1 LTILSSASASD
12 SQTSVTIKPL
22 YFVLIALIA
31 GAGIFLRVH
40 RSATFAGP
48 GPDELYYKSFVE
60 KVDNQGLLS
69 YPKIV
74 QEYIAYQ
81 SRPETPLILP
91 PLRVTFIVSAY
102 LWKQATG
109 ADALSS
115 THAIACLASILT
127 LLIAGAFA
135 WRLGGLPFGLGV
147 FALMAFAPMQ
157 IYSAQRALIDGFFA
171 LWALLALWALWEHLQ
186 EPRSKVWLSL
196 YGLSMAAM
204 VLTKESAF
212 FVYIAFWGILI
223 GCHWLK
229 FGRVSLPL
237 YAMTI
242 AAPVIAVL
250 ILLLAA
256 GGVTELIAVYRVN
269 VQKSILSAYA
279 LNTGDGPW
287 HRYLIDLLL
296 MEPALLLLAI
306 GGLFRVTT
314 KEKAAPY
321 LSLFIGLSYLVM
333 CQVTYGMNLRY
344 ASIWDMPLRW
354 LAFWN
359 IMMLTSSLPSRA
371 RTILVSG
378 IVAALCLM
386 GWQEYHLFF
395 VQAGIY
401 DPIPSYLGRA
411 LSIFK

>member
-1 LTILSSASASD
+1 
-12 SQTSVTIKPL
+12 VTIKPL

-31 GAGIFLRVH
+31 AAGIFLRVH

-81 SRPETPLILP
+81 SRPEAPLILP
-91 PLRVTFIVSAY
+91 PLRITFIVSAY
-102 LWKQATG
+102 LWKQVTG

-127 LLIAGAFA
+127 LFIAGVFA
-135 WRLGGLPFGLGV
+135 WRLGGSPFGLGV
-147 FALMAFAPMQ
+147 SALMAFAPMQ
-157 IYSAQRALIDGFFA
+157 IYLAQRALIDGFFA
-171 LWALLALWALWEHLQ
+171 LWALLALWGLWEHMQ
-186 EPRSKVWLSL
+186 EPRSRAWLSV
-196 YGLSMAAM
+196 YGLSLAAM
-204 VLTKESAF
+204 VLTKENAV
-212 FVYIAFWGILI
+212 FVYVAIWGILI
-223 GCHWLK
+223 GCSLLK

-237 YAMTI
+237 YVMTI

-279 LNTGDGPW
+279 LKTGDGPW
-287 HRYLIDLLL
+287 HRYLVDLLL

-314 KEKAAPY
+314 KEKAALY

-359 IMMLTSSLPSRA
+359 IMMLTSSLPARA

-378 IVAALCLM
+378 IVTALCLM

-401 DPIPSYLGRA
+401 DPIPTYLGRA

>member
-1 LTILSSASASD
+1 M
-12 SQTSVTIKPL
+12 KPL
-22 YFVLIALIA
+22 YYVLIALIA
-31 GAGIFLRVH
+31 AAGIFLRVQ
-40 RSATFAGP
+40 RSATFTGP
-48 GPDELYYKSFVE
+48 GPDELFYKSFVE
-60 KVDNQGLLS
+60 KVEGQGLLS

-74 QEYIAYQ
+74 REYIEYQ
-81 SRPETPLILP
+81 SRPESPLILP

-102 LWKQATG
+102 FWKEVTG

-127 LLIAGAFA
+127 LLIAGALA

-171 LWALLALWALWEHLQ
+171 LWALLAVWALWEHLQ
-186 EPRSKVWLSL
+186 EPRSKTWLSL
-196 YGLSMAAM
+196 YGLALAAM
-204 VLTKESAF
+204 VLTKENAF
-212 FVYIAFWGILI
+212 FVYVAIWGILI
-223 GCHWLK
+223 ACRWLK
-229 FGRVSLPL
+229 FGRVSFPL
-237 YAMTI
+237 LAVTLG
-242 AAPVIAVL
+242 APVVAVL
-250 ILLLAA
+250 LLLMAA

-269 VQKSILSAYA
+269 VQKSVLSAYA
-279 LNTGDGPW
+279 LKTGDGPW
-287 HRYLIDLLL
+287 HRYLVDLLL

-314 KEKAAPY
+314 KEKAASY
-321 LSLFIGLSYLVM
+321 LSLFVGLSYLVM
-333 CQVTYGMNLRY
+333 CQVKYGMNLRY

-359 IMMLTSSLPSRA
+359 IMLLTSTLPARL
-371 RTILVSG
+371 RTIVVSG
-378 IVAALCLM
+378 IVAGLCLL
-386 GWQEYHLFF
+386 GWQAYQLFF

-401 DPIPSYLGRA
+401 DPIPTQLGRA